1 MCSSKGQ
8 SSTNISQTIK
18 QPPRIYEESIS
29 QLLASSP
36 AYENQYRLIHGIG
49 QTVTST
55 TTMTIVS
62 SSNSPCL
69 LYI

>member
-1 MCSSKGQ
+1 MIVRQ

-18 QPPRIYEESIS
+18 QPPRIYQESIS
-29 QLLASSP
+29 QLLAPSP

-55 TTMTIVS
+55 ATTMTTVS
-62 SSNSPCL
+62 SLNSPCL